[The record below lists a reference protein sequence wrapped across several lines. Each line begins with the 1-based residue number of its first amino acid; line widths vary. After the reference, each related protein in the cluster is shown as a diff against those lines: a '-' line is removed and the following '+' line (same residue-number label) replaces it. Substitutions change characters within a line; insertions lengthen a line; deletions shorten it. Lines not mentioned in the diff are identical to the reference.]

1 MKKGKAIRGAASS
14 KMLLSVALVMVAATL
29 VGLGAFATFTSTAQ
43 VSQDVDSGT
52 VTLNPIGTN
61 GANNRLV
68 LGASNIAAGDTIQRA
83 VLIKDT
89 GTIDL
94 ADVKLTTVA
103 TTTSLLDTDTTDGLQ
118 MVIDKC
124 SVAWTEAGTA
134 PAYTYTCGGT
144 TSSVLASTPV
154 IGANRTLNNLT
165 LTAGADNFLRVTLT
179 LPSSAGNTFQN
190 KTSTIQYTFTGT
202 QRAATNK

>member
-1 MKKGKAIRGAASS
+1 MKKGKAIRGAASG
-14 KMLLSVALVMVAATL
+14 KMMLSAALVMVAATL

-43 VSQDVDSGT
+43 VDQANDSGT
-52 VTLNPIGTN
+52 VTLNPISTN

-124 SVAWTEAGTA
+124 SHGRRPA
-134 PAYTYTCGGT
+134 PRRRTP
-144 TSSVLASTPV
+144 TPV
-154 IGANRTLNNLT
+154 
-165 LTAGADNFLRVTLT
+165 
-179 LPSSAGNTFQN
+179 
-190 KTSTIQYTFTGT
+190 
-202 QRAATNK
+202 AARPAPRWHPPR